1 MTDFRHS
8 QHADDWDGYTER
20 RAMPPLPA
28 GDPNAPVTREYLDA
42 ALKLNRHSTRDFVG
56 GQIGELK
63 DLIKSGFPGGD
74 PVAHCAVHQ
83 SYIDEAKERK
93 AFWKSVFEKI
103 ATGAIYTAVLA
114 VATAVWTWIKSEAA
128 K

>member
-1 MTDFRHS
+1 
-8 QHADDWDGYTER
+8 
-20 RAMPPLPA
+20 MPPLPA

-83 SYIDEAKERK
+83 SYIDEAKERR
-93 AFWKSVFEKI
+93 AFWKSVIEKI
-103 ATGAIYTAVLA
+103 ATGAIYTAVIA
-114 VATAVWTWIKSEAA
+114 VATAVWTFIKSEAQ